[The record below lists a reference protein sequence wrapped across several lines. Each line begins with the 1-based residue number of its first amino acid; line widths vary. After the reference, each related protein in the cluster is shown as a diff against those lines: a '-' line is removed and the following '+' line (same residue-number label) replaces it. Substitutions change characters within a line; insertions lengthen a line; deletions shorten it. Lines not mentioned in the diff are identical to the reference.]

1 MELEWTEARRSW
13 NLIYDQDDISD
24 QWENKMGIIS

>member
-1 MELEWTEARRSW
+1 MELEWTETCRTW

-24 QWENKMGIIS
+24 QWENKLGTIS